1 MPQVVKL
8 HPLVVLLLAAILPS
22 GVPAAE
28 PPLHELIDQA
38 IESRLTE
45 LKVPPAEI
53 ADDTEFLRRISLD
66 LTGTIPTAAVA
77 RAFLA
82 DSDPEKRTKLI
93 DELLASDAFAARM
106 ATVFDVMLME
116 RRPDKHVTTPEW
128 RAWLAASFA
137 ENKPLDQLAAEILG
151 ADGVDEKLRPAAKFY
166 LDRDV
171 DRDVLVQDIARLFL
185 GVNLQCAQCH
195 DHPDISDYLHRH
207 YYGLAVF
214 VSGSK
219 PFRQPDGTT
228 VLQENV
234 LREVEYASV
243 FEPDK
248 THTTGPRLIEA
259 LLEVPEFEKGD
270 EYVETPSRTV
280 RAVPKFSLRQLL
292 AERLPTSQ
300 TPEFSRNL
308 ANRLWALIL
317 GRGLVHPLDM
327 HHSANPPSHPAL
339 LELLTSRLAESEFD
353 CRGFLRELALSR
365 TYQRSSLLPENAAA
379 ADIPEDSFAV
389 APLKALSPE
398 QLFDNLLIATR
409 AEPVLLRSIDQ
420 ALAADST
427 PAGDAGPDDKPEAS
441 PEEAAAKLAEARQ
454 AKRAETV
461 AEFVTIFGSAAA
473 QPEGEFSASLPQAL
487 YLANSEVVL
496 SWVAPEKDNL
506 TGQLATFTEA
516 DQLADELY
524 LSVFNRLPADEE
536 RQWVAEVLQQ
546 HRQNRSQ
553 GVATLVWS
561 LIASAEFRLNH

>member
-1 MPQVVKL
+1 M
-8 HPLVVLLLAAILPS
+8 PLVLRLQLLPVLLLAVVCPS
-22 GVPAAE
+22 VALATEPA
-28 PPLHELIDQA
+28 LHESIDQF
-38 IESRLTE
+38 IEQRLTE
-45 LKVPPAEI
+45 LKVAPAGP
-53 ADDTEFLRRISLD
+53 ADEAEFLRRVSLD
-66 LTGTIPTAAVA
+66 LTGTIPTAAAA

-82 DSDPEKRTKLI
+82 DTDPEKRTKLI
-93 DELLASDAFAARM
+93 DQLLASEAFASRM
-106 ATVFDVMLME
+106 ANVFDVMLME

-128 RAWLAASFA
+128 RAWLAESFA
-137 ENKPLDQLAAEILG
+137 KGKPLDQLAAEILG

-195 DHPDISDYLHRH
+195 DHPDIGDYLHRH

-243 FEPDK
+243 FDPDK
-248 THTTGPRLIEA
+248 TQSTGPRLLEVV
-259 LLEVPEFEKGD
+259 LEVPEFEKGD

-300 TPEFSRNL
+300 TRQFTRNL
-308 ANRLWALIL
+308 ANRLWALML

-327 HHSANPPSHPAL
+327 HHSGNPPSHPAL
-339 LELLTSRLAESEFD
+339 LELLADQLAESEFD
-353 CRGFLRELALSR
+353 CRWFLRELALSR

-379 ADIPEDSFAV
+379 DDIPEDSFAV
-389 APLKALSPE
+389 ATLKGLSPE

-409 AEPVLLRSIDQ
+409 AEPVLLRTIDD
-420 ALAADST
+420 AIAADST
-427 PAGDAGPDDKPEAS
+427 PVGDDSQDDKPEES
-441 PEEAAAKLAEARQ
+441 PEEAAAKLAEARR
-454 AKRAETV
+454 AKRAESV

-506 TGQLATFTEA
+506 TGQLAELK
-516 DQLADELY
+516 DNDRLADELY
-524 LSVFNRLPADEE
+524 LSVFTRLPADEE

-546 HRQNRSQ
+546 YPADRTR